1 MINAGG
7 DESVIS
13 NNHQP
18 ANPLRIISVCLDEI
32 SLTGLQRELRSMTD
46 AEFLTN
52 LSQYLGAA
60 DGVGAQRMKDFY
72 PDIVMLDFDQDRVR
86 AAATAEHLEAV
97 FKDRVAIFAVSSK
110 SEPDLIIS
118 AMRSGCSEYLVK
130 PLLKERIVQ
139 AFTKAATRKQE
150 RERGKQRGKIIT
162 MLGAKGGAGVTTIA
176 VHISTFLAK
185 LRGGHILLIDQHP
198 DLGDTALYLGIDK
211 HLYHFYDLA
220 NNVQRLDAKLVQG
233 FVVHHSSGLDVL
245 ASPDGF
251 VTGVSVSGPD
261 VESTLE
267 FLKTIYDYIVID
279 CAPGLSGLNLAAVQ
293 HSDEVW
299 LIATPDVPSVRNLS
313 RYLEHLTRFSYPV
326 DSVRVLINRYS
337 KRGEITREHLEK
349 VLRKS
354 VYMTV
359 PNSYA
364 EVMDAVNTGTPVAPG
379 TRSEFAAALRQ
390 WTDSL
395 SGNGAVVSVP
405 AEKRR
410 WTMLGL

>member
-1 MINAGG
+1 MTR
-7 DESVIS
+7 

-18 ANPLRIISVCLDEI
+18 ANPLRVISVCLDEG

-46 AEFLTN
+46 AEFLVN
-52 LSQYLGAA
+52 LPQYLGVA
-60 DGVGAQRMKDFY
+60 DAMGAQRMKDFY

-130 PLLKERIVQ
+130 PLAKERLAQ
-139 AFTKAATRKQE
+139 AFTKVATRKQE

-162 MLGAKGGAGVTTIA
+162 MLGAKGGAGVTTVA

-185 LRGGHILLIDQHP
+185 LRGGRILLIDQHP
-198 DLGDTALYLGIDK
+198 DLGDIALYLGIDK
-211 HLYHFYDLA
+211 HLYHFYELV
-220 NNVQRLDAKLVQG
+220 NNVERLDAKLVQG
-233 FVVHHSSGLDVL
+233 FVVQHASGIHVL
-245 ASPDGF
+245 ASPDAF
-251 VTGVSVSGPD
+251 ETGVSVSGPD

-293 HSDEVW
+293 RSDEVW

-313 RYLEHLTRFSYPV
+313 RYLEHLTRFSYPA

-337 KRGEITREHLEK
+337 KRGEITREHMEK

-364 EVMDAVNTGTPVAPG
+364 EVMDAVNTGTPITPG
-379 TRSEFAAALRQ
+379 TRSEFAATLRQ

-395 SGNGAVVSVP
+395 SDNGAAVSVP

>member
-1 MINAGG
+1 MTYAVG
-7 DESVIS
+7 DESVTR

-18 ANPLRIISVCLDEI
+18 ANPLRVISVCLDEG

-46 AEFLTN
+46 AEFLVN
-52 LSQYLGAA
+52 LPQYLGAA
-60 DGVGAQRMKDFY
+60 DAMGAQRMKDFY

-130 PLLKERIVQ
+130 PLAKERLVQ
-139 AFTKAATRKQE
+139 AFTKVATRKQE

-185 LRGGHILLIDQHP
+185 LRGGRILLIDQHP
-198 DLGDTALYLGIDK
+198 DLGDIALYLGIDK
-211 HLYHFYDLA
+211 HLYHFYELV
-220 NNVQRLDAKLVQG
+220 NNVDRLDAKLVQG
-233 FVVHHSSGLDVL
+233 FVVHHASGIDVL
-245 ASPDGF
+245 ASPDAF
-251 VTGVSVSGPD
+251 ETGVNVSGPD

-293 HSDEVW
+293 RSDEVW
-299 LIATPDVPSVRNLS
+299 LVATPDVPSVRNLS

-337 KRGEITREHLEK
+337 KRGEITREHMEK

-364 EVMDAVNTGTPVAPG
+364 EVMDAVNTGTPITPG

-395 SGNGAVVSVP
+395 SDNGAAISVP